1 MTTKKNR
8 FFPARAWISIMFLVG
23 VGLLL
28 VGLIEMLRLPV
39 DPPDTGALSSVTF
52 GFILV
57 FLAGARLFRGEHDT
71 FQDERTR
78 KIGAYGLSWSWFLTF
93 MVLFVLFWLDYLGIF
108 SPGGGMVAV
117 ILILLM
123 GISAKVFQL
132 YLFRRGDIE

>member
-8 FFPARAWISIMFLVG
+8 YFLARAWISIMFLVG

-28 VGLIEMLRLPV
+28 VGLSEMLRLPV

-57 FLAGARLFRGEHDT
+57 FLAGARLFRGEQDT

-93 MVLFVLFWLDYLGIF
+93 LVLFVLFWLDYLGIF
-108 SPGGGMVAV
+108 SPGGGTVAV
-117 ILILLM
+117 IIILLM